1 MEEVISLD
9 LEDLSSTSNTTIG
22 PGVELLMNDKKTTT
36 TKNNTENVDVLE
48 EELNNLTDSIKIDG
62 EVKSNN
68 IKETLFSQK
77 NEPINLSNESFNNTV
92 KIDDNYTVI
101 GDKTAEQESNA
112 NKTWDGFKQF
122 DEIPT
127 DPTNPAPEPKLSK
140 DQMLREKFI
149 YLKRLESLEKKGIN
163 LSQKYTIDSN
173 LNEMKGEYE
182 MIKSEKEKSNSVKFQ
197 AKMLM
202 ACVTGIEFLN
212 NRFDPFDVNL
222 DGWGDTV
229 NENINDY
236 DDVFAEL
243 HEKYQSK
250 AKIAPELKL
259 LFMLGGS
266 AVMCHMTNTMF
277 KSAMPG
283 MDDILKQNPDLMK
296 QFAGAAAQTMQK
308 ENTGFG
314 NFMGDI
320 MSGGGGMG
328 GGGMGSGGM
337 GGGGMGS
344 GGMGGRSRVETN
356 QSDFQLPSYNSR
368 TERMSSGGIDINDS
382 HEQFNN
388 SGKRPEM
395 KGPSGNI
402 NSILSNIK
410 NKDKN
415 KNKKNGSKQ
424 INTNI
429 NKQSSINE
437 IMLGGPSNMP
447 IRTERKMSKQMPQQ
461 NPQQNTQQM
470 PQQNPQQKQQES
482 NKKTNS
488 QNQPKQNKKKSN
500 KNKSEK
506 NVMSLTI

>member
-1 MEEVISLD
+1 MEEVIDLN
-9 LEDLSSTSNTTIG
+9 LEDLSSSSSGLG
-22 PGVELLMNDKKTTT
+22 PGVELLMNDKKPNDNK
-36 TKNNTENVDVLE
+36 KNNESVETLE
-48 EELNNLTDSIKIDG
+48 AELNNLTETITISDDQKPM
-62 EVKSNN
+62 N
-68 IKETLFSQK
+68 IKESLFSQK
-77 NEPINLSNESFNNTV
+77 NEPINLSNQVFNNTV
-92 KIDDNYTVI
+92 KIDENVTVI
-101 GDKTAEQESNA
+101 GDKTAEQESNT

-122 DEIPT
+122 EEIPS
-127 DPTNPAPEPKLSK
+127 DPTNPVQEPKMSK

-149 YLKRLESLEKKGIN
+149 YLKRLEHLEKKGVN

-212 NRFDPFDVNL
+212 NRFDPFDVKL
-222 DGWGDTV
+222 DGWGDTL

-314 NFMGDI
+314 NFMGDLMSNGGG
-320 MSGGGGMG
+320 MSGGGMSG
-328 GGGMGSGGM
+328 GGI
-337 GGGGMGS
+337 
-344 GGMGGRSRVETN
+344 
-356 QSDFQLPSYNSR
+356 QDFNIPSFNAR
-368 TERMSSGGIDINDS
+368 TERMSSGGIDINEA
-382 HEQFNN
+382 HESFNSTPN
-388 SGKRPEM
+388 KRPEM

-410 NKDKN
+410 NRDKN
-415 KNKKNGSKQ
+415 ESKR
-424 INTNI
+424 IFPNT

-437 IMLGGPSNMP
+437 IMLGGSSSVPM
-447 IRTERKMSKQMPQQ
+447 RTERGQKPQ
-461 NPQQNTQQM
+461 NM
-470 PQQNPQQKQQES
+470 QK
-482 NKKTNS
+482 
-488 QNQPKQNKKKSN
+488 PQNKKKSN
-500 KNKSEK
+500 KNKSDK
-506 NVMSLTI
+506 NIVTLTI

>member
-9 LEDLSSTSNTTIG
+9 LEDLSSSSNTIG
-22 PGVELLMNDKKTTT
+22 PGVELLMNDKKSTTN
-36 TKNNTENVDVLE
+36 KNNTENVDSLE
-48 EELNNLTDSIKIDG
+48 AELNNLTESINTEEDI
-62 EVKSNN
+62 KSNN
-68 IKETLFSQK
+68 LKHSLFSQK
-77 NEPINLSNESFNNTV
+77 NEPINLSGDTFNNTV
-92 KIDDNYTVI
+92 KIDDNVTVI
-101 GDKTAEQESNA
+101 GDKTAEQESNS

-127 DPTNPAPEPKLSK
+127 DPTNPAPEPKMSK

-149 YLKRLESLEKKGIN
+149 YLKRLEHLEKKGIN

-222 DGWGDTV
+222 DGWGDTM

-266 AVMCHMTNTMF
+266 AVMCHMTNSMF

-283 MDDILKQNPDLMK
+283 MDDVLKQNPDLMK

-314 NFMGDI
+314 NFMGDL
-320 MSGGGGMG
+320 MGGGGMG
-328 GGGMGSGGM
+328 GGGMGGGGM
-337 GGGGMGS
+337 GGGGMGG
-344 GGMGGRSRVETN
+344 GGMGGGGMGGGRRTGGG
-356 QSDFQLPSYNSR
+356 SDMSNVNGDDFLLPSHNSR

-382 HEQFNN
+382 HDSFNAPV
-388 SGKRPEM
+388 KRREM

-402 NSILSNIK
+402 DSILSNIK
-410 NKDKN
+410 NKDRNKN
-415 KNKKNGSKQ
+415 KNKNGSKQ
-424 INTNI
+424 INANI

-447 IRTERKMSKQMPQQ
+447 VRTERKNIKQQPQQ
-461 NPQQNTQQM
+461 PQQ
-470 PQQNPQQKQQES
+470 PQPPQPP
-482 NKKTNS
+482 NKPIT
-488 QNQPKQNKKKSN
+488 PKSNKKKSN

>member
-1 MEEVISLD
+1 MEEVIDLN
-9 LEDLSSTSNTTIG
+9 LEDLSSTSLG
-22 PGVELLMNDKKTTT
+22 PGVELLMNDKKSTDN
-36 TKNNTENVDVLE
+36 KPKDIENVDSLE
-48 EELNNLTDSIKIDG
+48 AELNNLTDSIQIDDSKP
-62 EVKSNN
+62 ET
-68 IKETLFSQK
+68 IKESLFSQK
-77 NEPINLSNESFNNTV
+77 NETVNISSEPFNNTV
-92 KIDDNYTVI
+92 KLSDDVTVI
-101 GDKTAEQESNA
+101 GDKTAEQESNS

-122 DEIPT
+122 NEIPT
-127 DPTNPAPEPKLSK
+127 DPINPAPEPKLSK
-140 DQMLREKFI
+140 DQILREKFI
-149 YLKRLESLEKKGIN
+149 YLKRLENLEKKGIN

-182 MIKSEKEKSNSVKFQ
+182 MIKSEKEKSNSIKFQ

-236 DDVFAEL
+236 DEVFAEL

-314 NFMGDI
+314 NFMGDL
-320 MSGGGGMG
+320 MG
-328 GGGMGSGGM
+328 GGGSMGGGGNMGGGSMGSGGSM
-337 GGGGMGS
+337 GGGGNMGGGS
-344 GGMGGRSRVETN
+344 MGGGGNMGGGMS
-356 QSDFQLPSYNSR
+356 QPIPQDDFKLPSYNTR

-382 HEQFNN
+382 HESFNSTSN
-388 SGKRPEM
+388 KRPEM

-415 KNKKNGSKQ
+415 KNKNNSKR
-424 INTNI
+424 IIPENP
-429 NKQSSINE
+429 NKQNSINE

-447 IRTERKMSKQMPQQ
+447 MRTERGQKPS
-461 NPQQNTQQM
+461 NN
-470 PQQNPQQKQQES
+470 QKQPDNQKPS
-482 NKKTNS
+482 N
-488 QNQPKQNKKKSN
+488 NQKQPKKQNKKKSN
-500 KNKSEK
+500 KNNSEK
-506 NVMSLTI
+506 NIVTLTI